1 MLQHMLLL
9 PETKGSCAHV
19 LLIPA
24 YVSDY
29 FHMHKLCHL
38 RTEETHAKLLAKSI
52 AHLFNKINKHV
63 QRCRNRWVVG
73 ANAPT
78 QKIVW
83 GIAHTFF
90 KVLNID

>member
-1 MLQHMLLL
+1 MLQNVLLL

-29 FHMHKLCHL
+29 VHMHKLCRL
-38 RTEETHAKLLAKSI
+38 RTEETHAILLAKST

-73 ANAPT
+73 ANALT

-83 GIAHTFF
+83 GIAPTFF